1 MKSANL
7 LAVVW
12 LCLATGG
19 FTQTAHSPLIAYYLS
34 SGAYSKNFQDAFS
47 VISNIGALSALK
59 NFSAGVYGERRF
71 MLAETGLYTA
81 VVTVPATFGNLA
93 LQADYFGYTAYNE
106 SQVGIAYG
114 LPVSEKIG
122 IGAKFNYYHLRIPSY
137 LSASAVNFEIGSVI
151 HISNQLHT
159 GVSVYNPLSSPLGR
173 HTGEKIAS
181 IYKAGIGYEMSA
193 SFFTQLEVIKEKNR
207 DVNIHAAFQYKPL
220 KELMAKAGIFTGT
233 SSGYFGV
240 GYLYRQLRMDVS
252 VSFHQQ
258 LGISPGLLLLYQLNK
273 STEQ

>member
-7 LAVVW
+7 LTVAW
-12 LCLATGG
+12 LCLSTGG
-19 FTQTAHSPLIAYYLS
+19 FTQTTHSPLVSYCFS
-34 SGAYSKNFQDAFS
+34 SGAYSKSFQDAFS
-47 VISNIGALSALK
+47 LISNIGALSTLK
-59 NFSAGVYGERRF
+59 NFNAGVYGERRF

-81 VVTVPATFGNLA
+81 VVTVPTASGNFA
-93 LQADYFGYTAYNE
+93 LQTDYFGYTAYNE
-106 SQVGIAYG
+106 SQIGIAYG

-137 LSASAVNFEIGSVI
+137 LSASAVNLEIGSVI

-159 GVSVYNPLSSPLGR
+159 GVSVYNPLGSPLGKN
-173 HTGEKIAS
+173 TGEKIAS
-181 IYKAGIGYEMSA
+181 VYKAGIGYEMSA

-207 DVNIHAAFQYKPL
+207 DANVHVAFQYKPL
-220 KELMAKAGIFTGT
+220 KTLLARAGIFTGT

-258 LGISPGLLLLYQLNK
+258 LGISPGLLLLYELRK
-273 STEQ
+273 STGQ